1 MAPCHGH
8 RITRPTSRVS
18 PRSANRVQRRDALR
32 SAPQKRLRCHCPL
45 RAPCSC
51 TRPTA
56 PQSTR
61 RHPVQFRRN
70 GPIAQWLE
78 QRTHNPL
85 VPGSSPGGPTNRL
98 NHLDDCL
105 KVCES
110 SKVRFRYGPDDEPYG
125 RPCKWPPQVD
135 RPDFPRRSVAALGRK
150 LSSPVATWSRFD
162 LSRICQIPSDA
173 LRRRAPAMTRAMPR
187 PHEGQRV
194 PTEAKPRTR
203 AHTRQAHDPFRRRV
217 GRTRRAPGSRRTTS
231 GQRPSRP
238 R

>member
-1 MAPCHGH
+1 MALEAERQCRRRGSLLFTHSS
-8 RITRPTSRVS
+8 RTRFAGRLNSGV
-18 PRSANRVQRRDALR
+18 RRDAVLCSPVLTGSIR
-32 SAPQKRLRCHCPL
+32 SKSESSCESLHEIVVFNFNLLNDLHLPFDCWWATSRC
-45 RAPCSC
+45 
-51 TRPTA
+51 
-56 PQSTR
+56 
-61 RHPVQFRRN
+61 
-70 GPIAQWLE
+70 
-78 QRTHNPL
+78 
-85 VPGSSPGGPTNRL
+85 
-98 NHLDDCL
+98 NHLGDRL

-135 RPDFPRRSVAALGRK
+135 RLDFPRRSVAALGRK

-217 GRTRRAPGSRRTTS
+217 ARTRRVPGSRRTTS
-231 GQRPSRP
+231 GLLPSRP